1 MKIAVI
7 GAGQVGRARGGNWAS
22 RGFAM
27 TYGVRNP
34 ADPRHADLPG
44 VMPVAAAVA
53 AAEMLL
59 LATPW
64 HAASG

>member
-7 GAGQVGRARGGNWAS
+7 GAGQVGRARRQLGQPGLRHDLWRAQPGRS
-22 RGFAM
+22 
-27 TYGVRNP
+27 
-34 ADPRHADLPG
+34 RHADLPG